1 MALLSPGWFHSTWF
15 PSGWMIDDWWPEYGI
30 GVIAVGKLFVT
41 FTAKA
46 PGVTFTAKAPGVT
59 FTAKAPGV
67 TFTGE

>member
-1 MALLSPGWFHSTWF
+1 
-15 PSGWMIDDWWPEYGI
+15 MIDDWWPEYGI